1 MTDPNSEQRRDLLT
15 ALLLETAQCVRFYSR
30 LPVPAL
36 PFESDPHAMPDF
48 TRIVRMLPLAALFI
62 ALPGA
67 VVVILAGVFWSPW
80 IAALLGVMTQLRA
93 TGAFH
98 EDGLADTADGFG
110 GGATPERRLAI
121 MTDSRVGTF
130 GAAALVFSILLRAAA
145 LAEIV
150 DAFGPGAGAL
160 AMLAAAPLSRALGLV
175 PLWYLDNAKPDGKS
189 AAVGRPGGRIVTVTL
204 SVSLVIAVLILQG
217 SDVSPGQGLTAIVA
231 AAFVV
236 LPLIRMSR
244 KMIGGQT
251 GDVAGAAQQLAEAA
265 FLLVLA
271 AVPRAL

>member
-1 MTDPNSEQRRDLLT
+1 MTDPNGEAKRDLFT

-36 PFESDPHAMPDF
+36 PFETDPHGMPDF

-67 VVVILAGVFWSPW
+67 VAMILAGAFWSPW
-80 IAALLGVMTQLRA
+80 IAALLAVMVQVWA

-145 LAEIV
+145 LTEIV

-160 AMLAAAPLSRALGLV
+160 ALLAVAPLSRTLGLV
-175 PLWYLDNAKPDGKS
+175 PLWYLENAKPDGRS
-189 AAVGRPGGRIVTVTL
+189 AAVGRPGGRLLTVTL
-204 SVSLVIAVLILQG
+204 SISLVIAVLILQG
-217 SDVSPGQGLTAIVA
+217 ADVSPGQGLSALLA
-231 AAFVV
+231 AAIVV

-244 KMIGGQT
+244 RLIGGQT
-251 GDVAGAAQQLAEAA
+251 GDVAGAAQQLSETA

-271 AVPRAL
+271 AVPQPL